1 MGVCAHL
8 WGQEW
13 PYMRVS
19 MGHECAYLWEQ
30 QWPCIRISMG
40 AAMAMNAHI
49 YGSSNGHVCA
59 YLWAMYARIYGGSS
73 NGHVNK

>member
-13 PYMRVS
+13 PYMR
-19 MGHECAYLWEQ
+19 
-30 QWPCIRISMG
+30 ISM
-40 AAMAMNAHI
+40 AAVMAMYAHI
-49 YGSSNGHVCA
+49 YGHVCA
-59 YLWAMYARIYGGSS
+59 YLWAMYARIYGPCMRISMAAAMAIYARIYRGSS